1 MTDYSDQ
8 QQRLVRELHFAEDW
22 GMVFELLSLPRMAGR
37 VWAALAMSE
46 EAFLSADD
54 LEECLEASAGS
65 VNTALQFLVRQRVI
79 ERVRVP
85 GQRRHYFGLRPG
97 SVEVLLGRRLAVMGE
112 LKDLAARGVREFS
125 DRPAARAR
133 FQEVYDFYDFV
144 GAEIVAVMDRFRAE
158 RPAGTAKPGRR
169 RTKS

>member
-37 VWAALAMSE
+37 VWAVLAMSE
-46 EAFLSADD
+46 EDFLSADD
-54 LEECLEASAGS
+54 LEERLEASAGS
-65 VNTALQFLVRQRVI
+65 VNTALQFLLRQRVV

-97 SVEVLLGRRLAVMGE
+97 SVEILLGRRLAVLSE
-112 LKDLAARGVREFS
+112 LRDLAARGMREFA
-125 DRPAARAR
+125 DRPAAQAR
-133 FQEVYDFYDFV
+133 FREVHEYYDWV
-144 GAEIVAVMDRFRAE
+144 STELMGLMDRFR
-158 RPAGTAKPGRR
+158 RGPAAQR
-169 RTKS
+169 

>member
-37 VWAALAMSE
+37 VWAVLAMSE
-46 EAFLSADD
+46 EAYLSADD
-54 LEECLEASAGS
+54 LEERLEASAGS
-65 VNTALQFLVRQRVI
+65 VNTALQFLSRQRVI

-85 GQRRHYFGLRPG
+85 GERRHYFGLRPG
-97 SVEVLLGRRLAVMGE
+97 SVEILLGRRLAVLSE
-112 LKDLAARGVREFS
+112 LRDLAARGIREFG

-133 FQEVYDFYDFV
+133 FQEVHEYYDWISTELT
-144 GAEIVAVMDRFRAE
+144 ALMDRFR
-158 RPAGTAKPGRR
+158 PGRAG
-169 RTKS
+169 

>member
-8 QQRLVRELHFAEDW
+8 QQQLVRELHFAEDW

-37 VWAALAMSE
+37 VWAVLAMSE

-54 LEECLEASAGS
+54 LEERLEASAGS
-65 VNTALQFLVRQRVI
+65 VNSALQFLLRQRVV

-97 SVEVLLGRRLAVMGE
+97 SVEILLGRRLAVLGE
-112 LKDLAARGVREFS
+112 LRDLAARGMREFA
-125 DRPAARAR
+125 DRPAAQTR
-133 FQEVYDFYDFV
+133 FREVYEYYDWV
-144 GAEIVAVMDRFRAE
+144 STELMGLMDRFR
-158 RPAGTAKPGRR
+158 RGPAAQG
-169 RTKS
+169 

>member
-1 MTDYSDQ
+1 MSTYSDQ
-8 QQRLVRELHFAEDW
+8 QQQVVRELHFAEDW

-46 EAFLSADD
+46 KPYLSADD
-54 LEECLEASAGS
+54 LEDRLEASAGS
-65 VNTALQFLVRQRVI
+65 VNTALQFLVGQGVL

-97 SVEVLLGRRLAVMGE
+97 SVEVLLGRRLAVMEE
-112 LKDLAARGVREFS
+112 LKDLASRGVRQFG

-133 FQEVYDFYDFV
+133 FQEVYEFYDRV
-144 GAEIVAVMDRFRAE
+144 NAEMGAVIERFRA
-158 RPAGTAKPGRR
+158 RRSAGDEEVE
-169 RTKS
+169 